1 MKWFG
6 NMLAKIG
13 LVESEQVRTR
23 DKKGRY
29 IADDP
34 TTAKNE
40 AYKTVKKR
48 KKKKECTSINVH
60 FGLLPMVPP
69 YA

>member
-13 LVESEQVRTR
+13 LVESEEVRTR

-34 TTAKNE
+34 TTKKNTK
-40 AYKTVKKR
+40 YRLKLLRPLKVKGKQFKLTVYTY
-48 KKKKECTSINVH
+48 ESNT
-60 FGLLPMVPP
+60 
-69 YA
+69 

>member
-1 MKWFG
+1 MKWLG

-13 LVESEQVRTR
+13 LVESEEVRTR

-48 KKKKECTSINVH
+48 KKKK
-60 FGLLPMVPP
+60 
-69 YA
+69 

>member
-13 LVESEQVRTR
+13 LVESEEVRTR

-34 TTAKNE
+34 TTK
-40 AYKTVKKR
+40 KTKLTKLL
-48 KKKKECTSINVH
+48 KKERRKSNV
-60 FGLLPMVPP
+60 
-69 YA
+69 